1 MRILSTLGFKTRQE
15 SYGKRRIFLLI
26 LFCFTFTISSLNAL
40 RADDFIIKITG
51 PHLDNLSALSIKLAV
66 DPKKYCELDKE
77 ININRPT
84 FFKNVD
90 PQGSLIN
97 VSFKTSTANLLNTK
111 SVSAVIKD
119 SNSDTIEIKGKLKRL
134 NYTGKLSA
142 KVLSAE
148 LIADFGKELDTK
160 LISTVISITKE
171 DDLLPFFGITK
182 AKILG
187 PNPRLYSKKMF
198 ISIGDIE
205 TYGFN
210 LEKNITNMKINNQKA
225 DLINKKMIIAN
236 IALDEMPENMR
247 LPVTLSMMV
256 AGKEVKKNIGVIDLV
271 ESVELR

>member
-77 ININRPT
+77 ININRQT

-97 VSFKTSTANLLNTK
+97 VSFKTN

-119 SNSDTIEIKGKLKRL
+119 SNSDTIEIKGKLKRH

-148 LIADFGKELDTK
+148 LVADFGKELDTK

-171 DDLLPFFGITK
+171 DELLPFFGITK

-236 IALDEMPENMR
+236 IALDEIPENSK

>member
-1 MRILSTLGFKTRQE
+1 M
-15 SYGKRRIFLLI
+15 
-26 LFCFTFTISSLNAL
+26 
-40 RADDFIIKITG
+40 
-51 PHLDNLSALSIKLAV
+51 
-66 DPKKYCELDKE
+66 
-77 ININRPT
+77 
-84 FFKNVD
+84 
-90 PQGSLIN
+90 
-97 VSFKTSTANLLNTK
+97 
-111 SVSAVIKD
+111 
-119 SNSDTIEIKGKLKRL
+119 EIKGKLKRL

-148 LIADFGKELDTK
+148 LVADFGKELDTK
-160 LISTVISITKE
+160 LISTAISITKE
-171 DDLLPFFGITK
+171 DEILPFFGITK

-236 IALDEMPENMR
+236 IALDEIPDNSK
-247 LPVTLSMMV
+247 LPITLSMMV
-256 AGKEVKKNIGVIDLV
+256 AGKEVKKNIGVIDLI

>member
-1 MRILSTLGFKTRQE
+1 VRILSNPRFKTPEQ
-15 SYGKRRIFLLI
+15 SHNMRRIFLVI
-26 LFCFTFTISSLNAL
+26 FFYFIFTLSSLNAL

-51 PHLDNLSALSIKLAV
+51 PNLDNLSALSIKLAL

-77 ININRPT
+77 ININKQT

-97 VSFKTSTANLLNTK
+97 ASFKTSTANLLNTK

-119 SNSDTIEIKGKLKRL
+119 SNSETIEIKGKLKRL
-134 NYTGKLSA
+134 NYTGKLSV
-142 KVLSAE
+142 KVLNAE
-148 LIADFGKELDTK
+148 LIPDFGKELDSK
-160 LISTVISITKE
+160 LISTVITISKE
-171 DDLLPFFGITK
+171 DEILPFYGITK

-205 TYGFN
+205 SYGFN

-236 IALDEMPENMR
+236 IALEEIPENMK
-247 LPVTLSMMV
+247 LPIILSMMV
-256 AGKEVKKNIGVIDLV
+256 AGKEVKKNIGVIDLI

>member
-1 MRILSTLGFKTRQE
+1 VKILSNLRFKTRQE
-15 SYGKRRIFLLI
+15 PDSKRRIFLII

-40 RADDFIIKITG
+40 QADDFIIKITG
-51 PHLDNLSALSIKLAV
+51 PNLDNLSALSIKLAV

-77 ININRPT
+77 ININRQT

-142 KVLSAE
+142 E
-148 LIADFGKELDTK
+148 LVADFGKELDTK
-160 LISTVISITKE
+160 LISTAISITKE
-171 DDLLPFFGITK
+171 DEILPFFGITK

-236 IALDEMPENMR
+236 IALDEIPDNSK
-247 LPVTLSMMV
+247 LPITLSMMV
-256 AGKEVKKNIGVIDLV
+256 AGKEVKKNIGVIDLI

>member
-1 MRILSTLGFKTRQE
+1 VKTLSNPKFKTRQE
-15 SYGKRRIFLLI
+15 SYGKRKTFLII
-26 LFCFTFTISSLNAL
+26 LFCLTFTISSLNAL
-40 RADDFIIKITG
+40 WADDFIIKITG
-51 PHLDNLSALSIKLAV
+51 PNLNNLSALSIKLTV

-77 ININRPT
+77 ININRHT

-90 PQGSLIN
+90 PQASLIN

-142 KVLSAE
+142 KVLTAE
-148 LIADFGKELDTK
+148 LVADFGKELDTK

-171 DDLLPFFGITK
+171 DEILPFFGITK

-236 IALDEMPENMR
+236 IALDEIPENSK
-247 LPVTLSMMV
+247 LPIALSMMV
-256 AGKEVKKNIGVIDLV
+256 AGKEVKKNIGVIDLI